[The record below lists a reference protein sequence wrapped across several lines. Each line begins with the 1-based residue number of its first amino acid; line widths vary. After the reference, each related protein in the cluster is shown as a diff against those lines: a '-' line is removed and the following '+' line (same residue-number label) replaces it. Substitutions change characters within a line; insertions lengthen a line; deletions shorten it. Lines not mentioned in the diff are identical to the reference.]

1 MKLGAWAWSTT
12 SSPSENAL
20 RLSLWL
26 VGVPFCLVL
35 LALSIRTLTAG
46 EVPPVPSAQ
55 RWVEQLSGATYN
67 TAGFAE
73 MAKRRPDFAGAQW
86 TEVTLPDV
94 VPIPPISETTENV
107 PIARLWL
114 RARYVPSAD
123 EQLAIHVTRV
133 MGGAYEVWVNG
144 KLIDVNLED
153 WRMQWNVPLFVKL
166 PVDSVRAGEPIEVEL
181 AVPFRL
187 SQGYA
192 VGSMYIGPTA
202 AIQRLDEMR
211 VFWQNTLPKAAILIT
226 LLLGLMSLQFWFGER
241 TERAHLMLAFCAIV
255 WFVANSQYFGDFLD
269 DKTSLW
275 FSALND
281 AATSSLLC
289 VMTLFSIQFDSERW
303 PRLELGLIAY
313 SVAITVISL
322 PIWNWGVYALTFQH
336 YVDLV
341 LIFAVFGYFTW
352 RSFARGS
359 YEFKVIMVAV
369 WSMPLM
375 GLHNI
380 YYLTAQRAPDGIH
393 LFPYSTFIL
402 FGTFLYVMQRRY
414 LRARTALVD
423 LNASLDQR
431 LRDREAELDAQ
442 HRQLMA
448 TEHQRVIFNERQ
460 RIMRDMHD
468 GIGTAL
474 MSSLA
479 MAEQG
484 RLTQEHAVAVLR
496 EGLDELKL
504 VIDSL
509 EPVDND
515 IVALLANLRYRFGQR
530 IEEAGVHIGWEM
542 AELPPLP
549 WLDPSRALQVLRI
562 VQESVTNVLKH
573 SRATEVRISARPA
586 IRDAEHTG
594 VVIRVT
600 DNGRGFDP
608 EQTARGRGLNNLRHR
623 AAELGGELTIQ
634 SKPGRGTSIALHLP
648 LHQEPSSHGDS
659 LRSHHG

>member
-1 MKLGAWAWSTT
+1 MKLVAWAWSTT
-12 SSPSENAL
+12 SNPAENAL

-26 VGVPFCLVL
+26 VGVPFCLVML
-35 LALSIRTLTAG
+35 VLGFRALTAG
-46 EVPPVPSAQ
+46 EVPPVPSVQ

-73 MAKRRPDFAGAQW
+73 LAKRRPDFAGAQW

-114 RARYVPSAD
+114 RARYVPTAGAAD
-123 EQLAIHVTRV
+123 GEQLAIHVTRV

-166 PVDSVRAGEPIEVEL
+166 PADGVRAGEPIEVEL

-192 VGSMYIGPTA
+192 VGSMYIGPTV
-202 AIQRLDEMR
+202 AIQRLNEMR

-241 TERAHLMLAFCAIV
+241 TERAHLMLALCAIV

-269 DKTSLW
+269 DTTSLW

-289 VMTLFSIQFDSERW
+289 VMTLFSIQFDNERW
-303 PRLELGLIAY
+303 PRLELSLIAY
-313 SVAITVISL
+313 SVVVTVISL
-322 PIWNWGVYALTFQH
+322 PIWDWGVYALTFQH
-336 YVDLV
+336 YVDLL
-341 LIFAVFGYFTW
+341 LIFTVFGYFTW

-359 YEFKVIMVAV
+359 YEFRVIMVAV

-375 GLHNI
+375 GLHNL

-402 FGTFLYVMQRRY
+402 FGAFLYVMQRRY
-414 LRARTALVD
+414 LHARIALVD
-423 LNASLDQR
+423 LNASLDHR
-431 LRDREAELDAQ
+431 LRDREAELEAQ

-479 MAEQG
+479 MAERG

-530 IEEAGVHIGWEM
+530 IEDAGVHIGWEM
-542 AELPPLP
+542 AELPSLP

-562 VQESVTNVLKH
+562 VQESVNNVLKH
-573 SRATEVRISARPA
+573 SRATEVRISARPS
-586 IRDAEHTG
+586 IRDTEHTG

-634 SKPGRGTSIALHLP
+634 SRPGRGTSIALHLP
-648 LHQEPSSHGDS
+648 LGNEPYRHG
-659 LRSHHG
+659 